1 MTDNK
6 EENKQEEQG
15 EKQYTAFEQ
24 KCMEAGWKPG
34 GKKTAEDWALDGLS
48 IRNEKI
54 TDLYKISEDLKDM
67 MSKQEKA
74 IYEKAQAEFKQQR
87 DEAIMRGDINHVREI
102 EAQQE
107 EMKSQNELHFQ
118 AQEFIKRNNDWYNG
132 TSYECLKM
140 RKAAIEAD
148 NTIGGSDPADHY
160 RRVEEFI
167 KGEFSSYFNK
177 DNSEEEP
184 PRKASAVEGSKS
196 SVVRTSKKT
205 YSIDDL
211 NEDQKKFAQMYAK
224 RGIMTIEKYIE
235 EQVKAG
241 YLK

>member
-1 MTDNK
+1 MTDK
-6 EENKQEEQG
+6 EEIKVVEEQE
-15 EKQYTAFEQ
+15 EKQYNAFEQ
-24 KCMEAGWKPG
+24 KCMDAGWKPG

-87 DEAIMRGDINHVREI
+87 DEAIVRGDINQVREI
-102 EAQQE
+102 EQQQR
-107 EMKSQNELHFQ
+107 EMKEQNELHFQ
-118 AQEFIKRNNDWYNG
+118 ANEFIKRNNDWYNG
-132 TSYECLKM
+132 NSYECLQM

-148 NTIGGSDPADHY
+148 NTVGGSDPADHY

-167 KGEFSSYFNK
+167 KGKFSNYFNEGAVEDTPK
-177 DNSEEEP
+177 
-184 PRKASAVEGSKS
+184 RASAVEGSKS
-196 SVVRTSKKT
+196 SVVRTSKKS
-205 YSIDDL
+205 YSLDDL
-211 NEDQKKFAQMYAK
+211 NEAQKAAAK
-224 RGIMTIEKYIE
+224 KYDKLGIMTVDEYIK
-235 EQVKAG
+235 EQLKAG